1 MKKSVAIYEKSL
13 ESINGLV
20 DIDQLNLKWV
30 PYTKEGKYRIDGSL
44 RDPEDVALDYLWLSP
59 LISAEKFLPEAFQMA
74 LRTKFLISFTHS
86 NDKDNNKLSGF
97 GKTHRFENYHKAPGL
112 SSDSGQ

>member
-1 MKKSVAIYEKSL
+1 MRYLTMKKSVAIYEKSL

-44 RDPEDVALDYLWLSP
+44 KDPEDVALDYLWLSP
-59 LISAEKFLPEAFQMA
+59 LQRREV
-74 LRTKFLISFTHS
+74 
-86 NDKDNNKLSGF
+86 
-97 GKTHRFENYHKAPGL
+97 
-112 SSDSGQ
+112 SS